1 MIKIVTS
8 AEMRKIDRMTIE
20 EVGIPGAVLMERAG
34 LGCFEVL
41 KKYLCHLKDPLVY
54 IFCGKGN
61 NGGDGFVI
69 ARYLWDMGIRIKI
82 LIVGK
87 EKDIKNDAKINFDIL
102 KMLKL
107 PYQFIDSLPE
117 LKKITKVPPDVVIDA
132 LLGTGITGPVYGFMQ
147 EVIKYINRLNV
158 FTFAVDIPSGLNV
171 DIPIVE
177 GEAVR
182 ANVTA
187 TMALPKRCH
196 IFYPAKSQVGDLH
209 LVDIGIPHSV
219 GNSNTV
225 KIQLIEKRDIHLPE
239 RAIDAHKYE
248 CGKVAV
254 LAGSTGYTGAAAL
267 TAQGA
272 LHIGAGLVILGI
284 PGILNSVLETKLT
297 EVITKP
303 YFLGRSGHLT
313 SADDPDIIDLLDW
326 CDVLAIGPGLGR
338 MEETQRSVI
347 DILTGVKKPTVI
359 DADAL
364 FALAQEPLLL
374 KTSHPNWILTPHH
387 GEFLRFLAG
396 ISKSDF
402 RRDIISL
409 AQKFAEKNELVLLLK
424 GAPSLVASPD
434 GQVYV
439 NSTGNSGLASGG
451 TGDVLTGFVAGLVG
465 QGLDLVESSITAN
478 YLHGACADI
487 IKKDKTEYAL
497 TAGDLIVKIG
507 DILKEITE
515 YDN

>member
-1 MIKIVTS
+1 
-8 AEMRKIDRMTIE
+8 
-20 EVGIPGAVLMERAG
+20 
-34 LGCFEVL
+34 
-41 KKYLCHLKDPLVY
+41 
-54 IFCGKGN
+54 
-61 NGGDGFVI
+61 
-69 ARYLWDMGIRIKI
+69 
-82 LIVGK
+82 
-87 EKDIKNDAKINFDIL
+87 
-102 KMLKL
+102 
-107 PYQFIDSLPE
+107 
-117 LKKITKVPPDVVIDA
+117 
-132 LLGTGITGPVYGFMQ
+132 MQ
-147 EVIKYINRLNV
+147 EVIKYINSLKA
-158 FTFAVDIPSGLNV
+158 FTFAVDVPSVLNA
-171 DIPIVE
+171 DIPVVE
-177 GEAVR
+177 GETVR

-196 IFYPAKSQVGDLH
+196 IFCPARSYVGDLH
-209 LVDIGIPHSV
+209 IIDIGIP
-219 GNSNTV
+219 NSIKNSSTV
-225 KIQLIEKRDIHLPE
+225 KIQLIEKKDIHLPE
-239 RAIDAHKYE
+239 RDIDTHKYQ

-284 PGILNSVLETKLT
+284 PGILNQILEAKLT

-338 MEETQRSVI
+338 IEETQRSVI
-347 DILTGVKKPTVI
+347 DILTGFKKPTVI

-364 FALAQEPLLL
+364 FALAQQPSML
-374 KTSHPNWILTPHH
+374 KKPHPNWILTPHH
-387 GEFLRFLAG
+387 GEFLRFFNG

-402 RRDIISL
+402 QRDIIGL
-409 AQKFAEKNELVLLLK
+409 AQDFAQKNELVLLLK
-424 GAPSLVASPD
+424 GAPSMVVSPD

-451 TGDVLTGFVAGLVG
+451 TGDVLTGFVAGLVA
-465 QGLDLVESSITAN
+465 QGLDLVESGITAN

-507 DILKEITE
+507 DILMEIAE
-515 YDN
+515 